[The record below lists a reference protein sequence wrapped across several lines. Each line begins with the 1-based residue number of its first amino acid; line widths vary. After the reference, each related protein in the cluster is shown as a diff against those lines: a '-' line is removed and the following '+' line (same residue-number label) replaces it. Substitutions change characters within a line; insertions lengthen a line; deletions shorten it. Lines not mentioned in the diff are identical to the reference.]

1 MTAGAAGWFAN
12 SRHPIRRPDQGVTM
26 RGLRVAAT
34 TLLIGC
40 IALAAVFTV
49 GPFAVVTT
57 NGISM
62 QPRISAGDLVVVGPA
77 SSYGIGDSVAYRSAE
92 LDTVVLHRIVA
103 VEGDRF
109 VFQGDNNS
117 WLDPEKPTVDD
128 FVGKELLHIPQGGT
142 WLKRLTSPP
151 ALAAYAFLLLAGGT
165 AAARTKRQRR
175 QERRTVSPRHSTGP
189 SRSTGG
195 LPPSLRPVAATAAAA
210 GVLGVALAGLSWTR
224 PATTTGAELSSVDST
239 LDFSYTATVP
249 ASAAYDGTTVTA
261 PQPVFR
267 ALTDSVDV
275 SYDYAGR
282 PGKIAVDA
290 ELSTQSGWRSTVHL
304 SPAQPLTAQ
313 QQGTVRLDLSTL
325 EDRAEA
331 AAAVTGIPADSLT
344 ITVIPR
350 IWMDGGGQF
359 APELPLTLDALTL
372 KPGSEEVLTATT
384 SSQQPGTGVA
394 PAQLSALGRSVDV
407 ATARQ
412 TSLAAA
418 LLAGVLGLALLALAR
433 MHGPVADADRVR
445 ARHKNLLLPVLP
457 VALTP
462 GRPVVD
468 VPDIDALA
476 TLADRYGLLI
486 LHWQRSGV
494 TTYVVQDEGT
504 TYRFRSWAA
513 QQPHEELELEP
524 VEA

>member
-1 MTAGAAGWFAN
+1 MRWYRAA
-12 SRHPIRRPDQGVTM
+12 
-26 RGLRVAAT
+26 AAT
-34 TLLIGC
+34 LLTGLIG
-40 IALAAVFTV
+40 LAAAFTV
-49 GPFAVVTT
+49 GPLAVVST

-62 QPRISAGDLVVVGPA
+62 QPRVSAGDLVVVGPA
-77 SSYGIGDSVAYRSAE
+77 ASYGVGDSAAYRSPM
-92 LDTVVLHRIVA
+92 LKTVVLHRIVA

-109 VFQGDNNS
+109 VFQGDNND
-117 WLDPEKPTVDD
+117 WLDPEKPTLDD
-128 FVGKELLHIPQGGT
+128 LVGKELLHIPQGGI

-151 ALAAYAFLLLAGGT
+151 ALAAYTFLLLTGGA

-175 QERRTVSPRHSTGP
+175 KERRTVSPRH
-189 SRSTGG
+189 RSTS
-195 LPPSLRPVAATAAAA
+195 PRSLSAMSPALQPAAATAAAL
-210 GVLGVALAGLSWTR
+210 GLVGVALAGLSFTR
-224 PATTTGAELSSVDST
+224 PTTTTGAALSSVDSS

-267 ALTDSVDV
+267 TLIDTVDV
-275 SYDYAGR
+275 TYDYAGR

-290 ELSTQSGWRSTVHL
+290 QLSTASGWRSTVHL
-304 SPAQPLTAQ
+304 SPAQPLAAE
-313 QQGTVRLDLSTL
+313 QQGRVTLDLSAL
-325 EDRAEA
+325 EARAEA
-331 AAAVTGIPADSLT
+331 AAAVTGIPAGSLT
-344 ITVIPR
+344 VTVIPR

-372 KPGSEEVLTATT
+372 KPGSEEALTAST
-384 SSQQPGTGVA
+384 SSEQPGTGSG
-394 PAQLSALGRSVDV
+394 PAQLSALGRSLDV
-407 ATARQ
+407 ETARQ
-412 TSLAAA
+412 ASLAAV
-418 LLAGVLGLALLALAR
+418 LLAGVLGLALLVLAR
-433 MHGPVADADRVR
+433 RHGPVAEAERIR
-445 ARHKNLLLPVLP
+445 TRHKNLLLPVLP

-494 TTYVVQDEGT
+494 TTYVVQDEGS

-513 QQPHEELELEP
+513 QQPDAAELVPAE
-524 VEA
+524 V